1 MFFILGIFS
10 PYNLAGIS
18 QVNISSV
25 NLFRTRTNELLN
37 DTISKPSLIKNKL
50 DGIRSFDKAYIPHY
64 YTYGNNSIYSELKY
78 HVGVLSTAGYL
89 KTRASD
95 VYNTWGAQVKS
106 ISFYI
111 GNNTENYDKYLPVIQ
126 LNGKF

>member
-1 MFFILGIFS
+1 M
-10 PYNLAGIS
+10 
-18 QVNISSV
+18 NISNV
-25 NLFRTRTNELLN
+25 NLYRTRTNGVLN
-37 DTISKPSLIKNKL
+37 DTTSKPSLLTHKL
-50 DGIRSFDKAYIPHY
+50 DGIISCDKAYTPH
-64 YTYGNNSIYSELKY
+64 YTYGHNSRYPNLKY

-95 VYNTWGAQVKS
+95 IQNTWGAQVKS

-111 GNNTENYDKYLPVIQ
+111 GNNTENYDKHLPVIQ